1 MTTAD
6 PVRSYKT
13 IATQTAPPSQLV
25 LMLYEGAIRFLD
37 RALAGFHHD
46 DPLDFNATINNNV
59 LRAQEILSEL
69 NNSLDLEQGGELAAT
84 LRRLYDYMDR
94 QLMLSNM
101 RKTPDGIHD
110 TIRRLS
116 TLRDAWSEMLRQQ
129 GASPAALEPFAALS
143 ACS

>member
-6 PVRSYKT
+6 PLRSYKT
-13 IATQTAPPSQLV
+13 ISTQTAPPSQLV
-25 LMLYEGAIRFLD
+25 LMLYDGAIRFLEK
-37 RALAGFHHD
+37 ALAGFHYT
-46 DPLDFNATINNNV
+46 DPLDFNLTINNNV

-69 NNSLDLEQGGELAAT
+69 NKSLDLRQGGELAAT

-94 QLMLSNM
+94 QLMLSNVH
-101 RKTPDGIHD
+101 KTPAGIQD

-116 TLRDAWSEMLRQQ
+116 ILRDAWSEMLHQQ
-129 GASPAALEPFAALS
+129 AAPAAVPGPFAALS

>member
-37 RALAGFHHD
+37 RALTGFHHD
-46 DPLDFNATINNNV
+46 DPLDFNLTINNNI

-94 QLMLSNM
+94 HS
-101 RKTPDGIHD
+101 
-110 TIRRLS
+110 
-116 TLRDAWSEMLRQQ
+116 
-129 GASPAALEPFAALS
+129 
-143 ACS
+143 C